1 MDSVFRRRRA
11 AVTSIDQGIDQ
22 GIDRGSE
29 RSLESDD
36 SPRARRLIVVAGS
49 IDEWA
54 AFSEAQWTDRLTT
67 VGSAAAAAGVVSVRI
82 VPSAGGRAGRR
93 EIGERHARV
102 EGCDV
107 VADPR
112 PDGRSNVVDAV
123 NKMSRPITEQSLQ
136 AQIGGSSGDVDLV
149 IVLGELNVLPQAL
162 VWELAYAELVYI
174 AADWSNL
181 SSEHIRRSLE
191 EFAVRQR
198 RFGGVIE

>member
-11 AVTSIDQGIDQ
+11 AVTAIDQ

-29 RSLESDD
+29 RSHESDD

>member
-11 AVTSIDQGIDQ
+11 AVTAIDQ

-29 RSLESDD
+29 RSHESDD

-54 AFSEAQWTDRLTT
+54 AFSEAQWNDRLTT

>member
-11 AVTSIDQGIDQ
+11 AVTAIDQ

-29 RSLESDD
+29 RSYESVD

-82 VPSAGGRAGRR
+82 VPSADGRAGRR